1 MPIVKL
7 LDQHSGEATQ
17 KAFVTIKNCLP
28 TSGSDYNNKF
38 NYLSFQ

>member
-7 LDQHSGEATQ
+7 LYQHSGEATQ
-17 KAFVTIKNCLP
+17 KAIITIKNYVP
-28 TSGSDYNNKF
+28 TSGSVYNNKF